1 MGFEFHVHGLW
12 ILGAVLFFL
21 GALIAGN
28 IEWVEGTTAFSFWT
42 TVVIGFVLILAAGVC
57 WISAAVNA
65 RQEFR

>member
-1 MGFEFHVHGLW
+1 MGFEFHVHGLCA
-12 ILGAVLFFL
+12 LGAAFFFL

-28 IEWVEGTTAFSFWT
+28 IEWVEGTTALSLLASII
-42 TVVIGFVLILAAGVC
+42 IGFVLILFAGIC